1 MKICGERNAS
11 GPRLRSFGLA
21 ATVAIFSAVAP
32 LSRNV
37 GVTVNA
43 LDPSAYVITALL
55 LAGVSLSAM
64 LVPARRATGVD
75 PMTVLRDEYA
85 WLFISFASFR
95 RAVPIAAP
103 AL

>member
-11 GPRLRSFGLA
+11 GPRLRCFGLA
-21 ATVAIFSAVAP
+21 AIVAIFSAVAP

-37 GVTVNA
+37 GFTANA
-43 LDPSAYVITALL
+43 LDPSACVITDLL

-75 PMTVLRDEYA
+75 PMTVLRDE
-85 WLFISFASFR
+85 
-95 RAVPIAAP
+95 
-103 AL
+103 